1 MILLVED
8 DVMIG
13 RTVVQGLSARGH
25 VVRWRRQGAG
35 LLDVLAADG
44 IAVVVLDVGLPDGD
58 GFALCRAMRAAGHD
72 MPVLMLTARG
82 ALDDRLEGFDA
93 GADDYLP
100 KPFAF
105 SELAARVAVLARRAA
120 QLPPP
125 PVRFGGLTLDR
136 LTGNVRRDDAPI
148 LAEPRTLALLG
159 ELVLAQGAIV
169 PRQQLIDAVWGEDA
183 VVSENTL
190 DVVVSALR
198 RRLGD
203 VAPDLTVRAV
213 RGQGLQIVVL

>member
-25 VVRWRRQGAG
+25 VVRWLRHGTG
-35 LLDVLAADG
+35 LLDALMAG
-44 IAVVVLDVGLPDGD
+44 TIAVVLLDVGLPDGD
-58 GFALCRAMRAAGHD
+58 GFALCRAMRAAGYT

-105 SELAARVAVLARRAA
+105 AELAARVAVLVRRSA
-120 QLPPP
+120 QLLPPP
-125 PVRFGGLTLDR
+125 IAFAGLTLDR
-136 LTGNVRRDDAPI
+136 LTGEVRRDDRPVT
-148 LAEPRTLALLG
+148 AEPRTLALLG
-159 ELVLAQGAIV
+159 ELIRARGAIV
-169 PRQQLIDAVWGEDA
+169 PRQRVIDAVWGEDT
-183 VVSENTL
+183 VISDNTL
-190 DVVVSALR
+190 DVAVSALR
-198 RRLGD
+198 RRLAE
-203 VAPDLTVRAV
+203 VAPDLAVRAV
-213 RGQGLQIVVL
+213 RGQGLHLVAL

>member
-25 VVRWRRQGAG
+25 VVRWLRHGAG
-35 LLDVLAADG
+35 L
-44 IAVVVLDVGLPDGD
+44 LDVGLPDGD
-58 GFALCRAMRAAGHD
+58 GFALCRAMRVAGYT

-105 SELAARVAVLARRAA
+105 AELAARVAVLVRRSA
-120 QLPPP
+120 QLLPPP
-125 PVRFGGLTLDR
+125 IAFAGLTLDR
-136 LTGNVRRDDAPI
+136 LTGEVRRDGRPVV
-148 LAEPRTLALLG
+148 AEPRTLALLG
-159 ELVLAQGAIV
+159 ELVRARGAIV
-169 PRQQLIDAVWGEDA
+169 PRQRVIDAVWGEDS
-183 VVSENTL
+183 VISDNTL
-190 DVVVSALR
+190 DVAVSALR
-198 RRLGD
+198 RRLAD
-203 VAPDLTVRAV
+203 VAPDLAVRAV
-213 RGQGLQIVVL
+213 RGQGLHLVVH

>member
-25 VVRWRRQGAG
+25 VVRWLRHGAG
-35 LLDVLAADG
+35 LLDVLMVGG
-44 IAVVVLDVGLPDGD
+44 IAVVLLDVGLPDGD
-58 GFALCRAMRAAGHD
+58 GFALCRAMRAAGHT

-105 SELAARVAVLARRAA
+105 AELVARVAVLVRRSA
-120 QLPPP
+120 QLLPPP
-125 PVRFGGLTLDR
+125 IAFAGLTLDR
-136 LTGNVRRDDAPI
+136 LTGEVRRDDRPVV
-148 LAEPRTLALLG
+148 AEPRTLALLG
-159 ELVLAQGAIV
+159 ELVRARGAIV
-169 PRQQLIDAVWGEDA
+169 PRQRVIDAVWGEDA
-183 VVSENTL
+183 VISDNTL
-190 DVVVSALR
+190 DVAVSALR
-198 RRLGD
+198 RRLAD
-203 VAPDLTVRAV
+203 VAPDLAVRAV
-213 RGQGLQIVVL
+213 RGQGLHLVVH